1 VVDTKPSSHLDDL
14 FGFGVPEF
22 SNEVTPPIVYATR
35 REMREAEARSA
46 QSAARVSAPE
56 AVFQGL
62 VPGGVAL
69 PSPAVM
75 HPTRRS
81 AAAAAAP
88 KQPAAKQTA
97 PKQAGSKLK
106 RTEASLV
113 RASGPRPPRKNPL
126 SVLVTMAAV
135 GGMFAV
141 AGLPAYALTPVSS
154 VAGATKTEADAQTLA
169 VSAQAAQ
176 LAPVRDGY
184 HASTQADIEQMLKD
198 SLRAAQ
204 NEAYNASGARALGD
218 DYPWPYELRDYQ
230 GGGLSPLNYYYREC
244 VDFVAW
250 RLNRDAGYYSAPFK
264 WVWTTLTPLGGNAS
278 QWRYNWEAKGWPT
291 SNTPIA
297 GSVAWFY
304 GNHVAYVKT
313 VNADGT
319 VLIEEYNWGG
329 NGMYGQRTIPAA
341 SVPIFLY
348 PPPAG

>member
-1 VVDTKPSSHLDDL
+1 MVDTKPSSNLDDL

-22 SNEVTPPIVYATR
+22 SSEIAAPVVYATR
-35 REMREAEARSA
+35 REMREAEARGATS
-46 QSAARVSAPE
+46 SARVSDPAAAFQARVPAPI
-56 AVFQGL
+56 AQ
-62 VPGGVAL
+62 PA
-69 PSPAVM
+69 PSAAP
-75 HPTRRS
+75 PTRRS
-81 AAAAAAP
+81 SASAT
-88 KQPAAKQTA
+88 KQT
-97 PKQAGSKLK
+97 GRKLK

-113 RASGPRPPRKNPL
+113 RASAPRPPRKNPL

-154 VAGATKTEADAQTLA
+154 VAGATKTDADAQTLA
-169 VSAQAAQ
+169 VSAGATQST
-176 LAPVRDGY
+176 PVRDGY

-250 RLNRDAGYYSAPFK
+250 RLNRDAGSYSAPFK

-304 GNHVAYVKT
+304 GNHVAYVKS
-313 VNADGT
+313 VNADST
-319 VLIEEYNWGG
+319 VTIEEYNWAG
-329 NGMYGQRTIPAA
+329 NGTYNQRTLPAA